1 MINYDGKVALVT
13 GAGSGIG
20 KSIAT
25 ALAARGARVILAD
38 IGEANVKAAAAEL
51 GAMATAIVTDL
62 ARADAP
68 AKLIAE
74 SHALHGRLDL
84 VCSNAGIGRNKRLV
98 KEVLED
104 DAVARLFNVN
114 FFAGLRLAQAYVPT
128 LEGAPTRGRIM
139 FTASENSLS
148 VPAAMKGAGLGLYA
162 ATKHALL
169 IAAEWLRDELAN
181 APIDVHVLM
190 PGAVYTPLIA
200 AKIPDPSKAPAGLGL
215 ISSERCAEI
224 ALAGMDHGLF
234 YIPTHAHL
242 ADDMRPRTE
251 AIDAALKTLGL
262 RGN

>member
-25 ALAARGARVILAD
+25 ALVARGARVILAD
-38 IGEANVKAAAAEL
+38 IGEANVKAAATEL
-51 GAMATAIVTDL
+51 GAKGQAIVTDL
-62 ARADAP
+62 ARPDAP

-98 KEVLED
+98 KEALED

-128 LEGAPTRGRIM
+128 LEGAPTRSRIM

-148 VPAAMKGAGLGLYA
+148 VPAAVKGAGLGLYA

-200 AKIPDPSKAPAGLGL
+200 AKIPDPSKAPPALGL

-251 AIDAALKTLGL
+251 GIAAALNTLGL
-262 RGN
+262 RVN